1 MAWADLPYHA
11 TGDGISRHNSTAP
24 EAMKSASDSDLSEN
38 AGVDSVAVAPADE
51 FTSVST
57 LSGDKPRGWQ
67 TWRTIVGMAGQP
79 ERMPPSYR
87 YDNPVIFVKRASN
100 DTCDK

>member
-1 MAWADLPYHA
+1 
-11 TGDGISRHNSTAP
+11 
-24 EAMKSASDSDLSEN
+24 MKSASDSDLSEN

-67 TWRTIVGMAGQP
+67 TWRTIVGMVRVISEPIEPSAYVHP
-79 ERMPPSYR
+79 ARCEAERWWAYFGGKSMLLH
-87 YDNPVIFVKRASN
+87 I
-100 DTCDK
+100 